1 MSVNKE
7 SMDEEDIQ
15 KILTSPRHEGFHIHC
30 LVDLFFAGNEGTYDL
45 SQTRLSRI
53 LLTPKITSP
62 FPLDTRVKCL
72 VLTTTYE
79 LEGDA
84 VDEIVNDTF
93 IPVYVLGPNI
103 PYFRIQTS
111 LPSSQ
116 STYYSWLESKPPGSV
131 LYISLGSLVRVS
143 NNQIAEILAGL
154 KQSGVT
160 FLWAAGGETSLLSDD
175 YGSDGLVVEWCDQ
188 LRVLLHS
195 SVGGFMSHCGWN
207 STKESLFSGVPL
219 LTFPLQ
225 GDEAFNIKLICE
237 GWKVGRK
244 LKTCNAFVSREVV
257 KDAVREFMGL
267 EGDSRASLMEHVKHV
282 EGICR
287 QSLEEGGQVG
297 KEIDSFIRE
306 SETNW
311 LQPTSNPCSVST
323 FGE

>member
-1 MSVNKE
+1 MYYFRLARWKRKE
-7 SMDEEDIQ
+7 K
-15 KILTSPRHEGFHIHC
+15 KILTSPGHEGFHIHC
-30 LVDLFFAGNEGTYDL
+30 LVDLFLQAHMIYL
-45 SQTRLSRI
+45 SQTRLSRM
-53 LLTPKITSP
+53 LLTPKITSL
-62 FPLDTRVKCL
+62 FPLDTRAKCL

-103 PYFRIQTS
+103 PYFRS
-111 LPSSQ
+111 LPSSSQ
-116 STYYSWLESKPPGSV
+116 STTYYYSWLESKPPGSV

-160 FLWAAGGETSLLSDD
+160 FLWAAGGETTSLLSDD
-175 YGSDGLVVEWCDQ
+175 DYGRDGLVVEWCDQ

-225 GDEAFNIKLICE
+225 GDEAFNSKLICE
-237 GWKVGRK
+237 
-244 LKTCNAFVSREVV
+244 
-257 KDAVREFMGL
+257 
-267 EGDSRASLMEHVKHV
+267 
-282 EGICR
+282 
-287 QSLEEGGQVG
+287 
-297 KEIDSFIRE
+297 
-306 SETNW
+306 
-311 LQPTSNPCSVST
+311 
-323 FGE
+323 